1 MNKTLILGL
10 AAMAAVSVTSCK
22 TASKSTAANA
32 SELIL
37 NKWTIQSVNGSDVKT
52 EKDLFLEF
60 GAGNRMHG
68 QVGCNIF
75 NTTYTLTPASN
86 QLKFS
91 ENGQRTM
98 MYCPDMNIEDEVVK
112 AIGATT
118 AYRFENNGKSMLLL
132 NAAGKT
138 VLKLNR

>member
-37 NKWTIQSVNGSDVKT
+37 HKWTIQSVNGSDVKT

-68 QVGCNIF
+68 QVGCHIF

-91 ENGQRTM
+91 ENVQRTM
-98 MYCPDMNIEDEVVK
+98 MYCPDMNVEDDVVK
-112 AIGATT
+112 ALGSTT

-132 NAAGKT
+132 DAAGKT